1 MLITYVCQQQGKLT
15 QAIFVCL
22 MGGGEVTKR
31 SRAERE
37 KEESLT
43 HLLT

>member
-1 MLITYVCQQQGKLT
+1 MLITYVCQQQGKLS

-22 MGGGEVTKR
+22 IGGGKVTKGNG
-31 SRAERE
+31 AERE